1 MLIELSLRAA
11 KAPGTDEVFCGCSL
25 IHIYQLVKDTA
36 ILISPLKKRLGL
48 KKENFVGRSHRLSVR
63 GGV

>member
-11 KAPGTDEVFCGCSL
+11 KALGKMRCFVDVPSS
-25 IHIYQLVKDTA
+25 INQLVKDTA